1 MVPLIDE
8 YDNMSRKY
16 ENVKQIP
23 STNSSQLFYI
33 KIMVVVA
40 AALFSII
47 AIALVVYIYGKRK
60 TRTQEKG
67 TFIALCLI
75 FYMFITL
82 FNIHVQ

>member
-75 FYMFITL
+75 FYMLITL
-82 FNIHVQ
+82 FNIHV